1 MDKKKD
7 SKLSSFLSSKYNKAI
22 LIVVEIAILI
32 TIVVLICLVVKG
44 DVSLKP
50 AQTTKYVLTT
60 INNEIE
66 YKSPFL
72 TESPKNDYTIGTTS
86 GGVNVNNPASVNP
99 DNNETVQDFVSPSAG
114 SALADPSG
122 WSQSKILATAAD
134 AVNKTKAYKGN
145 LIVSHSESFTADV
158 TECTGG
164 DVVKSVANL
173 MIGWIVKPVD
183 ENLSYSNG
191 TAVNSE
197 GETIPIILPIRNS
210 FALTQGGMKSASINK
225 SGNEYIIKIGIVKES
240 VGMYEVPKH
249 NAASIGYLDV
259 GSLDLSL
266 FTVDSA
272 DITYQG
278 SSIELHVNAQG
289 YVTYA
294 KYSIPMQI
302 SGSAHRGSISG
313 SATFNGEQ
321 TEIWKLNW

>member
-1 MDKKKD
+1 MDNKKG
-7 SKLSSFLSSKYNKAI
+7 SKLSGFLNSKYNKAV
-22 LIVVEIAILI
+22 LIVVEIAVLI

-44 DVSLKP
+44 DISLKP
-50 AQTTKYVLTT
+50 AESTKYVLTT
-60 INNEIE
+60 VNSDIE
-66 YKSPFL
+66 YKAPFL
-72 TESPKNDYTIGTTS
+72 TESQQSNYTLGATDN
-86 GGVNVNNPASVNP
+86 GVNINNPTLANP
-99 DNNETVQDFVSPSAG
+99 DNNSSAQSSGG
-114 SALADPSG
+114 SSSASVLADPSG

-134 AVNKTKAYKGN
+134 AVNKTKSYTGS
-145 LIVSHSESFTADV
+145 LTVSHSESFTADV

-183 ENLSYSNG
+183 ETLSYSNG
-191 TAVNSE
+191 KAVNSE
-197 GETIPIILPIRNS
+197 GETVPIILPIRNS
-210 FALTQGGMKSASINK
+210 FALTQSGVRSATVNK

-272 DITYQG
+272 DIVYQG
-278 SSIELHVNAQG
+278 SSLELHINAEG
-289 YVTYA
+289 FVTYA
-294 KYSIPMQI
+294 KYNIPMQI